1 MTSSP
6 TITGSQSTTSKTSTS
21 SSSTHTTT
29 SSTTTTSGTSTTST
43 TSVSTPPPTSPT
55 TVPTSPS
62 SSTPSSTTSSTSSI
76 PSSTVVGSVPTI
88 TFTGTI
94 ADFASGTPVAIQ
106 DPSFEQTVL
115 ARRKRGNNKLAERQS
130 SAQTAAQAAGW
141 TVSRCGGSSCV
152 FENYNAADG
161 IWAFAANN
169 GGTIYQDG
177 LILTPG
183 ATYAFTLYWQAT
195 GGSSGTN
202 LIGMSARLGAANS
215 TDQDEASWPSTITPD
230 IASYCTPNNDGTIT
244 CRLFIDCVQDPNVPM
259 YNFVWYVDIIRVQ
272 ELSGPTSTS
281 TTQTPT
287 ATPTPTCSI
296 NPQSSGEVPTI
307 GAVVNPS
314 FEYADIVGGQLSIA
328 GWTVDSCPGVCD
340 IESCDGAEDG
350 SYYFKSTTNVRLFQ
364 DITLNAYGFY
374 RFDFWVKNTAGT
386 VAFALG
392 APNTPFDPNCVTTSC
407 QMEEWNTHGNTWF
420 YEQIYTTMDATTLGT
435 INSDGTINVRVWVY
449 TQNTG
454 IELDLFGATMLRPP
468 PCPSYS
474 LVTGPADGCGVV
486 SPTSYFFNVDNPDQ
500 ADNYAAA
507 KSQCQAHC
515 DAVAACQFWSIVDI
529 GASTRCYFDTVPF
542 NADTVQCSG
551 SQSLVYEKLYCPPI
565 DSALFFAIISD
576 YDLTQDTSLNEVC
589 STLDALKASADA
601 EEATAFDPSGS
612 SNYQLGSSPHGSADR
627 PQSWNGDALSRTEE
641 TDLTSLSHSIDSF
654 GLDEGEHFE
663 INGVSGTEHDAELEE
678 LAVSDKETLL
688 REMFPGLKPFD
699 ITYTLKK
706 SRYNFAKSVEELLN
720 QVFLLEEP
728 SSDGEPHVVPRGI
741 EAFTQPSQQSRKQ
754 KSKRR
759 KNNTAPRRSSSTPA
773 PLAEKSTNTPSTPSS
788 KWDQAKADVDFLTQ
802 RTYLPPKTI
811 ASTYHTHNASLPAT
825 IHALCSLPSITNP
838 YISPTDPL
846 LSTHAIDLAHAF
858 PTLSPPHLRALVHL
872 THPSTASAHD
882 LARALTAT
890 HPSPTSLTP
899 HYARPTLS
907 SSPPLSTNPPT
918 TPPPLPRSRALALAA
933 SLSATHTTRLAQAST
948 AHRASKSTPLMSA
961 AAGYYASLGRDAA
974 SASQRYAAQA
984 ADALV
989 DARAERAQID
999 LHGVGVRDAVRI
1011 ATERVQRWWADGAA
1025 EWAREG
1031 KVPGEDGFRVVVGVG
1046 RHSEGG
1052 RGRLGPAVGGALVRG
1067 GWRVEV
1073 GEGVLVVRGRV
1084 RR

>member
-1 MTSSP
+1 MT
-6 TITGSQSTTSKTSTS
+6 TTAGTSTTSKSSSATISPPSSTS
-21 SSSTHTTT
+21 PSSS
-29 SSTTTTSGTSTTST
+29 SSTTTTSTI
-43 TSVSTPPPTSPT
+43 V
-55 TVPTSPS
+55 
-62 SSTPSSTTSSTSSI
+62 TPSSTI
-76 PSSTVVGSVPTI
+76 AGPVPTI

-94 ADFASGTPVAIQ
+94 AAFSSGTPVAIQ

-115 ARRKRGNNKLAERQS
+115 ARRKRRNNILVERQS
-130 SAQTAAQAAGW
+130 NPQTAAEAAGW
-141 TVSRCGGSSCV
+141 TISRCGGSSCL

-161 IWAFAANN
+161 VWAFAANN

-177 LILTPG
+177 LILAPG

-215 TDQDEASWPSTITPD
+215 TNQDEAVAVGVNGFYTGQAWMMQSWPSTITPD

-244 CRLFIDCVQDPNVPM
+244 CRLFIDCVQDPNVPL

-272 ELSGPTSTS
+272 ELSGPTST
-281 TTQTPT
+281 TTSQTPT
-287 ATPTPTCSI
+287 ATPNPTCSV
-296 NPQSSGEVPTI
+296 NPQSTGEVPTI
-307 GAVVNPS
+307 GAIVNPS
-314 FEYADIVGGQLSIA
+314 FEYADIVGSQLSIA
-328 GWTVDSCPGVCD
+328 GWTIDSCPGICD

-350 SYYFKSTTNVRLFQ
+350 NYYFKSTTNVRLFQ

-374 RFDFWVKNTAGT
+374 RFDFWVKNSAGT
-386 VAFALG
+386 IAFALG

-407 QMEEWNTHGNTWF
+407 QMEEFNTHNGTWF

-435 INSDGTINVRVWVY
+435 INSDGSINVRVWLY

-454 IELDLFGATMLRPP
+454 LELDLFGATMLRPP

-474 LVTGPADGCGVV
+474 LVTGPADGCVVV
-486 SPTSYFFNVDNPDQ
+486 SPTAYFFNVDNPDQ

-515 DAVAACQFWSIVDI
+515 DA
-529 GASTRCYFDTVPF
+529 
-542 NADTVQCSG
+542 
-551 SQSLVYEKLYCPPI
+551 KKYCPPI
-565 DSALFFAIISD
+565 DSALFFAIVSD
-576 YDLTQDTSLNEVC
+576 YDLTQDASVSEVR

-612 SNYQLGSSPHGSADR
+612 SNYQAEYSLPGSEDR
-627 PQSWNGDALSRTEE
+627 PRSWNGDALSRTED

-654 GLDEGEHFE
+654 GIDDSETPE

-678 LAVSDKETLL
+678 LTPQGKEALL
-688 REMFPGLKPFD
+688 VEMFPGLKLFD
-699 ITYTLKK
+699 ISYTLKK
-706 SRYNFAKSVEELLN
+706 SRYNFAKTVEELLN

-728 SSDGEPHVVPRGI
+728 SSDGEPHIVPRGI
-741 EAFTQPSQQSRKQ
+741 EAFAQSSKQSRKP

-759 KNNTAPRRSSSTPA
+759 KNNVAPRRSSSTPA
-773 PLAEKSTNTPSTPSS
+773 PLAEKSTNTSIATPS
-788 KWDQAKADVDFLTQ
+788 KWDQAKSDVDFLTQ
-802 RTYLPPKTI
+802 RTYLPAKTI

-825 IHALCSLPSITNP
+825 ILALCSLPSITNP

-858 PTLSPPHLRALVHL
+858 PTLPRSQLHALVHL

-890 HPSPTSLTP
+890 PSYPSSTAPLIPQYTQP
-899 HYARPTLS
+899 ILS
-907 SSPPLSTNPPT
+907 SSPPLANPPA
-918 TPPPLPRSRALALAA
+918 TPPPIPRAHALALAS
-933 SLSATHTTRLAQAST
+933 SLSSTHASRLAQASA
-948 AHRASKSTPLMSA
+948 AHKASKSSPLMSA
-961 AAGYYASLGRDAA
+961 AAGYYASLGRDAG
-974 SASQRYAAQA
+974 SASQRYAARA

-989 DARAERAQID
+989 DAQSTRTQID
-999 LHGVGVRDAVRI
+999 LHGVSVKDAVRI
-1011 ATERVQRWWADGAA
+1011 ADERVRRWWTGGAA

-1031 KVPGEDGFRVVVGVG
+1031 KVQGEGGFRVVVGVG

-1052 RGRLGPAVGGALVRG
+1052 KGRLGPAVGGALVRG

-1073 GEGVLVVRGRV
+1073 GEGCLVVRGRA